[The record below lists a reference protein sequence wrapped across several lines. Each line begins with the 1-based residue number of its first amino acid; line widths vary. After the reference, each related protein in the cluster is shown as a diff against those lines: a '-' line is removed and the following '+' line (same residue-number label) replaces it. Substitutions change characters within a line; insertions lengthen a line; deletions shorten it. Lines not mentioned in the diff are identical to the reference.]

1 MFDKLPIPVMKGAT
15 AGAAGKRGRV
25 PAPAAG
31 DHGKYLRGD
40 GTWATGAVGGDMV
53 AANNLSDLA
62 DKRTARINL
71 GTSDEGRAPRPGI
84 ISAGTSAVGA
94 TQDNAGLAF
103 GTGDL
108 TIGAWLRLPDWTPAS
123 QQFVFAKSNLTTLG
137 VIFRIDSGFLMISLG
152 TGSSFNHYLSSAVM
166 GVTDGS
172 WAFIAATLDRDGNV
186 VYYLNGTQLGIPIS
200 IAALSAQTQ
209 TSPSALYWGANGNGA
224 GPITGTIGETFI
236 VGGVLT
242 AARIAEIYKAGSI
255 APFCAYTANSTTGQN
270 TATIDTFS
278 FFQWCDFGQGY
289 GPIIKDRSGNN
300 QHALMGTTG
309 LTHAVTRNPPG
320 IPQRAPRA
328 GIMGDGGSGNF
339 VRSTLGTQNP
349 GTGELTFWID
359 STMPTNSGNDFYR
372 ALAYIGS
379 SSSAADAVNSLLV
392 NHSGA
397 ASPSLG
403 FTLYGDLT
411 GNVSQLVSF
420 TLGKL
425 LLGRRFVLAGVRSA
439 SGFVIHLGLDG
450 DWHNVTSLFATASTG
465 TPPSWATANINGT
478 YLVGLLNAANS
489 SSAATLYDL
498 RLANVALT
506 EAQLRTEYE
515 RGEPG
520 PEWSAG
526 TKTQYTSDFSA
537 GVNGWGGSAGTTA
550 GNVDGIGGRDDVL
563 RYYAGS
569 STGAHVATGP
579 QLVPS
584 AQYKVTLDV
593 YLPSTNTTAKGLWF
607 SLNAGGV
614 DGQELGGYSRN
625 SKFTITDTWTTITGI
640 ATASFATGDAKLG
653 VWTGPA
659 GSGLWSYAGA
669 NSATDDVV
677 YVRNVTIERLGY
689 TSRLRTDTAA
699 GLTAINAAKSSTND
713 STDFLL
719 STTSVTTS
727 PNGRT
732 QIIRANT
739 NTNGNQQLF
748 GTSVIDTSR
757 NWRIRSWHVVTTGT
771 PTISLGSASGGA
783 QYVSAL
789 ALSASIL
796 TDITLLA
803 RYALSANLW
812 CASNSTATVNHVII
826 LDLVD

>member
-62 DKRTARINL
+62 NKTTAVTNL
-71 GTSDEGRAPRPGI
+71 GIVEASKAPRPGI
-84 ISAGTSAVGA
+84 ISAGTSAVGT

-108 TIGAWLRLPDWTPAS
+108 SIGAWVRLPDWTPS
-123 QQFVFAKSNLTTLG
+123 TTIPIVVKIGSNLGLLLELQTSG
-137 VIFRIDSGFLMISLG
+137 VLQLRIGNGSNFLTHIFNS
-152 TGSSFNHYLSSAVM
+152 TVAV
-166 GVTDGS
+166 GLVDGA
-172 WAFIAATLDRDGNV
+172 WTFIAVSMDRDGNAV
-186 VYYLNGTQLGIPIS
+186 FSVNGAQLG
-200 IAALSAQTQ
+200 AAVSMAAASAQTL
-209 TSPSALYWGANGNGA
+209 TNTGVMYWGDGNSA
-224 GPITGTIGETFI
+224 RITGTLGETFI

-242 AARIAEIYKAGSI
+242 ATRIAEIYKAGSI

-270 TATIDTFS
+270 TSTIDTFS

-320 IPQRAPRA
+320 IPQRAPKAALVSDGTTTNYVRA
-328 GIMGDGGSGNF
+328 ALNAQDPAAGDFTLWWDGIF
-339 VRSTLGTQNP
+339 
-349 GTGELTFWID
+349 
-359 STMPTNSGNDFYR
+359 PTPDNITRGLA
-372 ALAYIGS
+372 ALAS
-379 SSSAADAVNSLLV
+379 STQHMVQQGAFWLSSDTGAGVQVALRSPTDAGHYRNKTNVPLASMLAGKRAVFCARRSAAALSIFMGIDGEWLDVSNLFVEYVAGASAPAWSATVAGAYLYNISPTYTPAV
-392 NHSGA
+392 
-397 ASPSLG
+397 
-403 FTLYGDLT
+403 
-411 GNVSQLVSF
+411 
-420 TLGKL
+420 
-425 LLGRRFVLAGVRSA
+425 
-439 SGFVIHLGLDG
+439 
-450 DWHNVTSLFATASTG
+450 ST
-465 TPPSWATANINGT
+465 
-478 YLVGLLNAANS
+478 
-489 SSAATLYDL
+489 YDL
-498 RLANVALT
+498 RLANVAMT
-506 EAQLRTEYE
+506 EAQLRAEYE

-520 PEWSAG
+520 TEWSGA
-526 TKTQYTSDFSA
+526 TKTAKYTSDFS
-537 GVNGWGGSAGTTA
+537 S
-550 GNVDGIGGRDDVL
+550 
-563 RYYAGS
+563 
-569 STGAHVATGP
+569 
-579 QLVPS
+579 
-584 AQYKVTLDV
+584 
-593 YLPSTNTTAKGLWF
+593 
-607 SLNAGGV
+607 GV
-614 DGQELGGYSRN
+614 DSWLAVNTGSIAAASSKLEITGNSNSTSGATRALAMSRN
-625 SKFTITDTWTTITGI
+625 ATYRLRFTHRLQSGSGVPWELREGDSDQLSAISGALSFTPTAVEATHEIIVRSGSGTIGSLYFKHTGGT
-640 ATASFATGDAKLG
+640 ATA
-653 VWTGPA
+653 V
-659 GSGLWSYAGA
+659 
-669 NSATDDVV
+669 
-677 YVRNVTIERLGY
+677 IEISNMTVEQVGY

-699 GLTAINAAKSSTND
+699 GFTALDGSTNKN
-713 STDFLL
+713 DFLL
-719 STTSVTTS
+719 STSGVTTS

-732 QIIRANT
+732 QIIRAST

-748 GTSVIDTSR
+748 GASVIDTSR